1 MKILNK
7 IILLF
12 LAVYGQDLKI
22 EVLIWAETSNLS
34 CISRNRSK
42 FNKKSNLC
50 QCRYSKGIKGHPKVT
65 IQKNPASVYRLKR
78 RVSKDCKKKCE
89 NEKTCEVY
97 AVNIEKQLCHIFT
110 YEDLDQK
117 KIIWEQDNDNMQW
130 VS

>member
-1 MKILNK
+1 LRF
-7 IILLF
+7 LF
-12 LAVYGQDLKI
+12 ERKQAIYL
-22 EVLIWAETSNLS
+22 VLAETVVNL
-34 CISRNRSK
+34 I
-42 FNKKSNLC
+42 KSNLC